1 MTQIDGDTLADEGS
15 AIGDRGLRIFVAAV
29 DLGSLTRAAERF
41 GIGQPAASHA
51 IRRLESGVGVTLLE
65 RTSRGVSPTPA
76 GLELHRR
83 LSPAYAEIDDAV
95 AELRPEE
102 LGPVAVSVST
112 SLATWWLLPRL
123 ADFKRD
129 HPDVALRLVTAD
141 TDGEVSP
148 ADVDLWIP
156 LGIADD
162 TATFLSDE
170 ELVPVAHPELADRID
185 RQRLD
190 LAPLLHLE
198 ERYRARFDWNRWF
211 DHHDMTVESQL
222 PGDRSTDYS
231 LVVQAALDGQGVALG
246 WRHIVADLLADG
258 RLVALGEGVVTEHPF
273 RIVTTSR
280 RPNDPGVV
288 AFRDWLVAAF
298 SA

>member
-1 MTQIDGDTLADEGS
+1 MTQIDDTGGNVGGS
-15 AIGDRGLRIFVAAV
+15 AVGDRALRVFVAAV

-51 IRRLESGVGVTLLE
+51 IRRLERAVGVSLLD
-65 RTSRGVSPTPA
+65 RTSRGVAPTSA
-76 GLELHRR
+76 GLELHHR
-83 LSPAYAEIDDAV
+83 LAPAYAEIDAAV
-95 AELRPEE
+95 ADLGPDD

-123 ADFKRD
+123 AEFKRD
-129 HPDVALRLVTAD
+129 HPHVSLRLVTAD

-148 ADVDLWIP
+148 SDVDLWVP
-156 LGIADD
+156 LGITEDP
-162 TATFLSDE
+162 ATFLCDE
-170 ELVPVAHPELADRID
+170 EIIPVAHPGLAEQID
-185 RQRLD
+185 RTRLD

-198 ERYRARFDWNRWF
+198 ERYRARFDWARWF
-211 DHHDMTVESQL
+211 EHHGQEVEPRL
-222 PGDRSTDYS
+222 AGDRSTDYS

-246 WRHIVADLLADG
+246 WRHIVADLLTDG
-258 RLVALGEGVVTEHPF
+258 RLVALADGVVTEHPF

-280 RPNDPGVV
+280 RPTDPGVV